1 MITEDAGL
9 VLAIFILAVGFIAT
23 LIGVANLFDSEP
35 NPLIFV
41 GGISALIIGGI
52 LVKFST

>member
-9 VLAIFILAVGFIAT
+9 VLAIFVLAVGFIVT

-41 GGISALIIGGI
+41 SGVSALIIGGI